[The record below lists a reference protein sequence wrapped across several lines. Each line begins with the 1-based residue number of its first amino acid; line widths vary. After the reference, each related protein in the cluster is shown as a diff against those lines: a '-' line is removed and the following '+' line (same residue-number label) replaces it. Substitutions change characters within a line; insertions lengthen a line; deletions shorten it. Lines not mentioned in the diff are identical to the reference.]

1 MAREL
6 VIQAWCDRCAT
17 DEGKQIPATLS
28 RTITLDHQEALEV
41 DLCDEHR
48 QPVDE
53 LLQLLETCGRKPAP
67 VREPRAPGNTAPK
80 GVFNCACGKTFD
92 TAQGIAMHRMRTH
105 GYRKE

>member
-6 VIQAWCDRCAT
+6 VIQAWCDRCAGDDKRT
-17 DEGKQIPATLS
+17 PATLS
-28 RTITLDHQEALEV
+28 RTITFDHKEALEV

-53 LLQLLETCGRKPAP
+53 LLQLLETYGRKPAP
-67 VREPRAPGNTAPK
+67 AREPRVPKSTAPK

-92 TAQGIAMHRMRTH
+92 TTQGLNLHRVRSH